1 MSDLVPSENNEEEE
15 FPFDDEEAGE
25 RMGFLDHLEELRW
38 TLIKPL
44 AVFILSFL
52 VVMIFIADVK
62 DLLLWPLTQSM
73 TEEDMKAF
81 QGLATR
87 NMMGVYSAMFHIG
100 LIVGVGVASPFFVYN
115 LGRFMAPAL
124 NKRER
129 FILIP
134 GSFAV
139 FVLFV
144 LGCSFSFF
152 LLLPQA
158 IDMTI
163 WFNAMMGFQII
174 WSPDSYFSFIT
185 WIVLGMGIAFQ
196 FPVAVL
202 VLVYLQIVDV
212 QMLRGFRR
220 YMVMILIVVA
230 AVLTPPDPVTQVMMA
245 VPMYVL
251 YELSIWAAA
260 IMTARRI
267 RREKEAE
274 EEFDRDEDDY
284 DHDYDDDEDNYLDDR
299 DDR

>member
-1 MSDLVPSENNEEEE
+1 MSQLVPSDNNEDEEAFPQEEEE
-15 FPFDDEEAGE
+15 GV

-44 AVFILSFL
+44 VVFILAFVL
-52 VVMIFIADVK
+52 VMMFIADVK
-62 DLLLWPLTQSM
+62 DLLMWPLTQTM
-73 TEEDMKAF
+73 TEADRSAF
-81 QGLATR
+81 DGLATR

-100 LIVGVGVASPFFVYN
+100 LIVGVGVASPFLVYN
-115 LGRFMAPAL
+115 IGRFLAPAL
-124 NKRER
+124 NAKER

-158 IDMTI
+158 IDITI

-185 WIVLGMGIAFQ
+185 WIVLGMGLAFQ
-196 FPVAVL
+196 FPIAVL
-202 VLVYLQIVDV
+202 VLVYLDIVNV
-212 QMLRGFRR
+212 QMLRSFRR

-230 AVLTPPDPVTQVMMA
+230 AILTPPDPVTQVMMA
-245 VPMYVL
+245 VPMYIL
-251 YELSIWAAA
+251 YELSIWVAA
-260 IMTARRI
+260 ILTARRK
-267 RREKEAE
+267 RQEQEAE
-274 EEFDRDEDDY
+274 GE
-284 DHDYDDDEDNYLDDR
+284 
-299 DDR
+299 